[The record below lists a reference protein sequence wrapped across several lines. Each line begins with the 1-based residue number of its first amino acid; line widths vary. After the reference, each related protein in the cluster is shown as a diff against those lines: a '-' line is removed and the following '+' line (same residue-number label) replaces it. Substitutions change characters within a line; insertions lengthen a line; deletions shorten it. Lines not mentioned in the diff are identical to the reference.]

1 MSDDVWSALAKGSLA
16 FAHSRAGDL
25 TQASFKDAGSLVG
38 SLFDNSPAG
47 TAKLRL
53 DQLKTDIKNV
63 ELAVKPVVDAI
74 TPKAKAAVDAA
85 NRMATEIG
93 TNPFTLEAAGR
104 AATELA
110 SVLIA
115 LDEAIGIVADKIAEP
130 EPTPAARQSMRD
142 QILGIGEPWRAPFR
156 NLAANA
162 SQSFDALCKTVLD
175 IDQAGNQFA
184 SLLTWSRADKRLS
197 FKLQKAARKALGPLQ
212 FDGAS
217 VEAFFA
223 YQDTAKLGIAIK
235 ANLKAG
241 LTGDKFLAAIVP
253 AQNATADTSGTAITL
268 DTKDGLTFGDG
279 PNRRL
284 VLPVRLSAPGI
295 ELRQFAIARPEGA
308 DANSGRIDLMF
319 TIAGNLGGVF
329 AAIVEDAGITIR
341 WTGGAN
347 AIEVTPK
354 PPTSAGLRLNSGLLT
369 GGGFLRYKEDTREYG
384 GVLDLQFTKIGITA
398 IGLIGTDPF
407 SLVVVIG
414 VHFMPKIELSW
425 GFTLSGIGGL
435 VAIERRLDSDAL
447 RKGIHE
453 GAVAMLLFPEDPVA
467 SAPKILDRLAEVFP
481 PQSGGFVIGPMVELG
496 WGSQAGF
503 VKVRLGVVL
512 ALPDPR
518 IVVMGTLQ
526 VGVPSADVDPI
537 LRIVDLR
544 AEIFGEITPDYFL
557 LIITLDGSKIAQ
569 YTVSGDIGLLIRW
582 NGGAAFALSV
592 GGFHPKY
599 TPPPELAGLQR
610 VALQMTPPVPILKV
624 RAEAYFAVTGN
635 SIQIGGGL
643 WFSADLGVVSGEAW
657 LTIDALFLWSPRIY
671 FIFVIECGVT
681 IKAFGETVAGV
692 TFHGQLEGTRPWR
705 LEGHASVKILLW
717 RANLDIPTTEWGER
731 DTTTFPPVSP
741 AAQVRE
747 ALAKNTAWT
756 PQLPAGADAWVR
768 LVEDRATALLVHPL
782 GSLEVKQNSVPL
794 ETQIDR
800 IGSSP
805 VTSHRVNL
813 ADPTVGGIVAAAV
826 SHAVDKFAP
835 SHFFERKGD
844 QAASGPDFEEYP
856 CGMRVVASTE
866 PARGAASSV
875 VYAWNTV
882 YPNQDF
888 APEKATWALGK
899 YLSAEL
905 TLRNG
910 AVARA
915 ARLRDNPYA
924 PASPAQVGVGTRA
937 TASAAIS
944 IRDPGVMQLAQRADG
959 ALRQGGAT
967 MSYTMAQRAADGT
980 RSAGARAQI
989 SVVAAGV
996 LA

>member
-1 MSDDVWSALAKGSLA
+1 MADDVWSALAKGSLA

-25 TQASFKDAGSLVG
+25 TQTSFKDAGSLVG
-38 SLFDNSPAG
+38 SLFDGSPAG
-47 TAKLRL
+47 TAKQRL
-53 DQLKTDIKNV
+53 DQLKTDIKNAD
-63 ELAVKPVVDAI
+63 LAVKPLVDAI
-74 TPKAKAAVDAA
+74 TLKAKAAVDAA
-85 NRMATEIG
+85 NRLATQIG

-115 LDEAIGIVADKIAEP
+115 LDDAMGVVADTIAKP
-130 EPTPAARQSMRD
+130 EPTTPAYQSMRD
-142 QILGIGEPWRAPFR
+142 QILGIGEPWKAPFR

-162 SQSFDALCKTVLD
+162 SQAFDDLCQTVLD

-184 SLLTWSRADKRLS
+184 SQLTWSRADKRLS
-197 FKLQKAARKALGPLQ
+197 LKLQKAAGKALGPLQ

-223 YQDTAKLGIAIK
+223 YKDTAKLGIAIK

-241 LTGDKFLAAIVP
+241 LGGDKFLAAIVP
-253 AQNATADTSGTAITL
+253 DQNATANTTGTAITL

-279 PNRRL
+279 PNRSL
-284 VLPVRLSAPGI
+284 VLPVRLSVAGI
-295 ELRQFAIARPEGA
+295 ELRQFAIALPPGA

-319 TIAGNLGGVF
+319 TVAGKLGDVF

-354 PPTSAGLRLNSGLLT
+354 SPSSAGLRVNSGLLS
-369 GGGFLRYKEDTREYG
+369 GGGFLRYKEETREYG
-384 GVLDLQFTKIGITA
+384 GVLDLQFTTIGITA

-414 VHFMPKIELSW
+414 VHFLPKIELSF

-435 VAIERRLDSDAL
+435 LAIERRLDSDAL
-447 RKGIHE
+447 RKGIRE

-481 PQSGGFVIGPMVELG
+481 PQSGGFVVGPMVELG

-503 VKVRLGVVL
+503 VKARLGIVL

-518 IVVMGTLQ
+518 LVILGSLQ
-526 VGVPSADVDPI
+526 IGVPSADVDPS

-544 AEIFGEITPDYFL
+544 ADIFGEITPDYFL
-557 LIITLDGSKIAQ
+557 LIISLSGSKIAQ
-569 YTVSGDIGLLIRW
+569 ITVSGDIGLLIRW
-582 NGGAAFALSV
+582 NGGAAFALAV

-599 TPPPELAGLQR
+599 TPPPELTGLQR
-610 VALQMTPPVPILKV
+610 IALQMTPPVPILKV

-635 SIQIGGGL
+635 SIQFGGGV

-657 LTIDALFLWSPRIY
+657 LTVDALFLWSPHIY

-692 TFHGQLEGTRPWR
+692 TFHGELEGTRPWR
-705 LEGHASVKILLW
+705 LEGRAEVKILFW
-717 RANLDIPTTEWGER
+717 KAKLDIPSIEWGER
-731 DTTTFPPVSP
+731 DTSTSPPVSP
-741 AAQVRE
+741 AELVKQ
-747 ALAKNTAWT
+747 ALANNTAWT

-768 LVEDRATALLVHPL
+768 LVEDRSTALLVHPL
-782 GSLEVKQNSVPL
+782 GALEVKQNSVPL

-805 VTSHRVNL
+805 VTSRRVNL

-866 PARGAASSV
+866 PAHGAASSV

-888 APEKATWALGK
+888 APEKVPWALGM

-924 PASPAQVGVGTRA
+924 PASPAQVGIGAPA
-937 TASAAIS
+937 TASAAVS
-944 IRDPGVMQLAQRADG
+944 IREPGVMQLAQRADG
-959 ALRQGGAT
+959 ALQAAGRT
-967 MSYTMAQRAADGT
+967 MSYTAAQRAADGT
-980 RSAGARAQI
+980 GSAGEPRRL

>member
-1 MSDDVWSALAKGSLA
+1 MRYAKESTKA
-16 FAHSRAGDL
+16 RSRCC
-25 TQASFKDAGSLVG
+25 SF
-38 SLFDNSPAG
+38 
-47 TAKLRL
+47 
-53 DQLKTDIKNV
+53 
-63 ELAVKPVVDAI
+63 
-74 TPKAKAAVDAA
+74 PK
-85 NRMATEIG
+85 I
-93 TNPFTLEAAGR
+93 
-104 AATELA
+104 
-110 SVLIA
+110 
-115 LDEAIGIVADKIAEP
+115 
-130 EPTPAARQSMRD
+130 
-142 QILGIGEPWRAPFR
+142 PWP
-156 NLAANA
+156 
-162 SQSFDALCKTVLD
+162 
-175 IDQAGNQFA
+175 
-184 SLLTWSRADKRLS
+184 
-197 FKLQKAARKALGPLQ
+197 
-212 FDGAS
+212 
-217 VEAFFA
+217 
-223 YQDTAKLGIAIK
+223 
-235 ANLKAG
+235 
-241 LTGDKFLAAIVP
+241 
-253 AQNATADTSGTAITL
+253 
-268 DTKDGLTFGDG
+268 
-279 PNRRL
+279 
-284 VLPVRLSAPGI
+284 LPV
-295 ELRQFAIARPEGA
+295 ERP
-308 DANSGRIDLMF
+308 
-319 TIAGNLGGVF
+319 
-329 AAIVEDAGITIR
+329 
-341 WTGGAN
+341 
-347 AIEVTPK
+347 
-354 PPTSAGLRLNSGLLT
+354 
-369 GGGFLRYKEDTREYG
+369 
-384 GVLDLQFTKIGITA
+384 
-398 IGLIGTDPF
+398 
-407 SLVVVIG
+407 
-414 VHFMPKIELSW
+414 
-425 GFTLSGIGGL
+425 
-435 VAIERRLDSDAL
+435 
-447 RKGIHE
+447 
-453 GAVAMLLFPEDPVA
+453 
-467 SAPKILDRLAEVFP
+467 DRLADVFP

-526 VGVPSADVDPI
+526 VGVPSADVAPI

-557 LIITLDGSKIAQ
+557 LIITLAGSKIAQ

-599 TPPPELAGLQR
+599 TPPPELTGLQR
-610 VALQMTPPVPILKV
+610 IALQMTPPVPILKV

-657 LTIDALFLWSPRIY
+657 LTVDALFLWSPRIY

-692 TFHGQLEGTRPWR
+692 TFHGELEGTRPWR
-705 LEGHASVKILLW
+705 LEGHAAVKILFW
-717 RANLDIPTTEWGER
+717 KAKLDIPTTEWGER
-731 DTTTFPPVSP
+731 DTTTLPPVSP

-782 GSLEVKQNSVPL
+782 GALEVKQNSVPL

-813 ADPTVGGIVAAAV
+813 ANPTVGGIVAAAV

-844 QAASGPDFEEYP
+844 QAASGADFEEYP

-924 PASPAQVGVGTRA
+924 PVSPAQVGVGPRA
-937 TASAAIS
+937 NASAAIS
-944 IRDPGVMQLAQRADG
+944 TCGPGVMQLAQRADG
-959 ALRQGGAT
+959 TLQKGGAT
-967 MSYTMAQRAADGT
+967 MSYTTAQRAADGA
-980 RSAGARAQI
+980 RSAGELAHL